1 MGRTNP
7 THRDLIRATESRWSD
22 YRRALRH
29 DDQPHYDRLFDHA
42 RAHADAG
49 GYLNHQFVEIPI
61 LISIA
66 LEQEKRIT
74 SLENRMD
81 VDEFGE

>member
-1 MGRTNP
+1 M
-7 THRDLIRATESRWSD
+7 IRATESRWSD

>member
-1 MGRTNP
+1 MV
-7 THRDLIRATESRWSD
+7 RATESRWSD

-29 DDQPHYDRLFDHA
+29 GDQPYFDQLFEHA

-49 GYLNHQFVEIPI
+49 GYLNHQSVEIPI
-61 LISIA
+61 LFSIA

-81 VDEFGE
+81 IDEFVE